1 MSTPLDDLFEGYPP
15 LLSVAKLAE
24 LLGVTQKTA
33 YDYLQSADVPSYRI
47 GNRWLIL
54 RDEVKNH
61 IEQRARYTVDGP
73 AAAASTPDATS
84 DLSSATP

>member
-1 MSTPLDDLFEGYPP
+1 MPTPLDDLFEGYPA

-54 RDEVKNH
+54 RDEVKNY
-61 IEQRARYTVDGP
+61 IEQKARYTLD
-73 AAAASTPDATS
+73 DS
-84 DLSSATP
+84 DTDSSPISS

>member
-1 MSTPLDDLFEGYPP
+1 MDDLFDGYPT

-33 YDYLQSADVPSYRI
+33 YDYLQSADLPSYRI

-61 IEQRARYTVDGP
+61 IEGKARYTTGTSLAGEAEID
-73 AAAASTPDATS
+73 STPPGTS
-84 DLSSATP
+84 R

>member
-1 MSTPLDDLFEGYPP
+1 MSAELDDLFEGYPA

-24 LLGVTQKTA
+24 VLGVTQKTA

-54 RDEVKNH
+54 RDEVKNY
-61 IEQRARYTVDGP
+61 IRTQARYTPG
-73 AAAASTPDATS
+73 DAMP
-84 DLSSATP
+84 SSAG